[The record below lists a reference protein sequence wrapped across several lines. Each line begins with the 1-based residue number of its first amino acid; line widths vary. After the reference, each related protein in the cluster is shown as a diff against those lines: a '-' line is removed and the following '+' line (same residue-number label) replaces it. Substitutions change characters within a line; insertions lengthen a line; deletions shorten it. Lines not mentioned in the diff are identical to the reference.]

1 MDQKTDHITRKY
13 ILTGRV
19 QGVGFRWF
27 TKRIAE
33 KFAINGYVKNE
44 YDGSVLVVAQGL
56 IENIESFEGELSRGP
71 SYAWVKQMSIEPPDN
86 KDIYQRFEIR

>member
-1 MDQKTDHITRKY
+1 MDQKTDLITRKY

-33 KFAINGYVKNE
+33 KYAINGFVKNE
-44 YDGSVLVVAQGL
+44 FDGSVLVVAQGL
-56 IENIESFEGELSRGP
+56 IDNIESFEEELSHGP
-71 SYAWVKQMSIEPPDN
+71 SYAWVKKMSIEPPDN
-86 KDIYQRFEIR
+86 KDVFQHFHIR